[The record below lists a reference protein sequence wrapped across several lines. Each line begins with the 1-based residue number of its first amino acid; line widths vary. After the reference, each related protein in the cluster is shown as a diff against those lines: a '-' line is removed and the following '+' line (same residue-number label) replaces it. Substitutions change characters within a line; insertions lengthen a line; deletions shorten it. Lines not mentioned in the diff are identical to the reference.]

1 MTIIAPQPYTRLSK
15 QCNMSVNS
23 LAAMSAS
30 LTDLKAHKFDRY
42 APGDADVS
50 FDIAYCGICHTV
62 HLPRF
67 FAPAPPP
74 AHAGAGVC
82 AARAPSRAP
91 RVFALGRESRV
102 LWGLGRTD
110 ARTAES
116 RSPRGARQPL
126 PRNLRRVRGGLT
138 AVHIQTLRAAA
149 QDVHFIQNMLGF
161 CQYPLVPGHEVRP
174 PRTPPHPPSAARA

>member
-1 MTIIAPQPYTRLSK
+1 
-15 QCNMSVNS
+15 MSVNS

-82 AARAPSRAP
+82 AARPARHVSSR
-91 RVFALGRESRV
+91 LEGRAGCSGV
-102 LWGLGRTD
+102 WGGQTH
-110 ARTAES
+110 
-116 RSPRGARQPL
+116 ARQ
-126 PRNLRRVRGGLT
+126 RAGVRE
-138 AVHIQTLRAAA
+138 VHGSLYLETCA
-149 QDVHFIQNMLGF
+149 GF
-161 CQYPLVPGHEVRP
+161 EVG
-174 PRTPPHPPSAARA
+174 

>member
-1 MTIIAPQPYTRLSK
+1 
-15 QCNMSVNS
+15 MSVNS

-74 AHAGAGVC
+74 APVPEAPTPVPLPPEADVDVALPSSPPQAAMASMKIVDWNERRRNVI
-82 AARAPSRAP
+82 AARSSGE
-91 RVFALGRESRV
+91 VF
-102 LWGLGRTD
+102 
-110 ARTAES
+110 
-116 RSPRGARQPL
+116 
-126 PRNLRRVRGGLT
+126 
-138 AVHIQTLRAAA
+138 
-149 QDVHFIQNMLGF
+149 
-161 CQYPLVPGHEVRP
+161 
-174 PRTPPHPPSAARA
+174 